1 MLKTKM
7 FRNRNSASGS
17 LPPDKR
23 VHPPRPAAHD
33 YLHDP
38 LQVGLMI
45 VGTTAALGGL
55 GWWLDSRLHTFP
67 ILMAIGAA
75 AGLFGI
81 MYQIYLRLRA
91 TDAKPTPPDD
101 GERRSDA

>member
-1 MLKTKM
+1 MSP
-7 FRNRNSASGS
+7 NRSSASGS
-17 LPPDKR
+17 PPPDKPSL
-23 VHPPRPAAHD
+23 PPHPAARD

-55 GWWLDSRLHTFP
+55 GWWLDSKLHTFP

-91 TDAKPTPPDD
+91 ADAKQTPPDD
-101 GERRSDA
+101 GERRSGA